1 MDNLRSHILT
11 GLADTDNARFVRGAG
26 MEGRN
31 DGAPKF
37 NPPPKED
44 VDPETG
50 LPYPPTTP
58 TDNPALDGELDEQ
71 PSVRSDSY
79 DVNKAVAWMQTA
91 AAVQKATGVGPKGI
105 NWSGL
110 AAAVSAGA
118 AAGAVISGP
127 GAIVGAI
134 IGAFVWVV
142 NASAEAEAAQPWNA
156 YSEQFDWMRSNLPPQ
171 ADTAIFGFAPD
182 VVASGVPAIVRWIA
196 AKMLMP
202 ATDDE
207 IRSATDARFY
217 MDEHIRGAGLAGQA
231 IVDNDTFLWRT
242 ADGTAIS
249 MQRLFDAFGG
259 YESAKEFYIPTGV
272 DYPLTR
278 LMNNPAGST
287 SADPDV
293 EGIVSDGSGGVYMLK
308 GARFVYEGAIE
319 NIDGADDSG
328 ASGGSSKAALGLLLL
343 LGFAATKKST

>member
-11 GLADTDNARFVRGAG
+11 GIPEKRQQSPLPAG
-26 MEGRN
+26 GV
-31 DGAPKF
+31 KF
-37 NPPPKED
+37 NPPPRED

-50 LPYPPTTP
+50 LPYPETTP

-71 PSVRSDSY
+71 PSVRSYSY

-105 NWSGL
+105 DWGGL
-110 AAAVSAGA
+110 AAAVAAGA
-118 AAGAVISGP
+118 AAGAAISGP

-134 IGAFVWVV
+134 IGAFVWCV
-142 NASAEAEAAQPWNA
+142 NAEAAAEAGQPWNV
-156 YSEQFDWMRSNLPPQ
+156 YQEQFDWMRANLPPQ
-171 ADTAIFGFAPD
+171 AEWSVYSFAPD
-182 VVASGVPAIVRWIA
+182 VLASGVPAIVRWVA
-196 AKMLMP
+196 SKMLMP
-202 ATDDE
+202 ATMDE
-207 IRSATDARFY
+207 IAATNDARFLLDDY
-217 MDEHIRGAGLAGQA
+217 IRGAGLAGKA
-231 IVDNDTFLWRT
+231 IVDNDAFLWRT
-242 ADGTAIS
+242 GDGTAVS
-249 MQRLFDAFGG
+249 MQDLYNAFGG
-259 YESAKEFYIPTGV
+259 YEPAKEFYTQTGI

-287 SADPDV
+287 SADPEV

>member
-11 GLADTDNARFVRGAG
+11 GIPEKRQQNPLPAGGAKFLPPEDPKPGEDNL
-26 MEGRN
+26 
-31 DGAPKF
+31 
-37 NPPPKED
+37 PPVE
-44 VDPETG
+44 VEV
-50 LPYPPTTP
+50 
-58 TDNPALDGELDEQ
+58 TDNPAQDGELSVQ
-71 PSVRSDSY
+71 PSERVDGF
-79 DVNKAVAWMQTA
+79 DPNKAAQWVRTA
-91 AAVQKATGVGPKGI
+91 AIVQDATGVGPKGI
-105 NWSGL
+105 DWKGI
-110 AAAVSAGA
+110 AAALAAGA
-118 AAGAVISGP
+118 ATGATIGGPAGALV
-127 GAIVGAI
+127 GAIVGVFAWCI
-134 IGAFVWVV
+134 RAE
-142 NASAEAEAAQPWNA
+142 ASAEASQPWNA
-156 YSEQFDWMRSNLPPQ
+156 YSEQFDWMRANLPPQ
-171 ADTAIFGFAPD
+171 ADTAIFGFAPE

-231 IVDNDTFLWRT
+231 IVDNDAFLWRT

-259 YESAKEFYIPTGV
+259 YESAKEFYVPTGV

-308 GARFVYEGAIE
+308 GALFVYEGAIE

-343 LGFAATKKST
+343 LGFAATKEST